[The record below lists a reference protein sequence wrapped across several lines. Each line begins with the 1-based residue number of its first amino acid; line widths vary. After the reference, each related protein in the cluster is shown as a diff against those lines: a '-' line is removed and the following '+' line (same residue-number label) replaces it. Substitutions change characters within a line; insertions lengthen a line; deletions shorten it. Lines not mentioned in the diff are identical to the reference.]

1 MKKIFC
7 FCLAFFLVFS
17 FAGCKKKGE
26 SKNNESGII
35 TSSKTDASSES
46 SSSKPKD
53 TASSKASD
61 SSVSSKVSNCI
72 HNFAP
77 STCQKPSTCTK
88 CGETT
93 GSLGEHEWNEATCIS
108 LKTCSVCG
116 KAGGEF
122 GKHNYVKGACTV
134 CKKEDLNYGMLNSH
148 IWQTYKSG
156 RLISL
161 DFLNEVYKEEIVK
174 PYSELP
180 NGLKNEVNEIGEDL
194 VTYVSGN
201 TELYAID
208 GENFTISFKEEENV
222 VTIAVTEGPDN
233 PDNGKFIVFER
244 IGKTQLKVIKSELT
258 DEFWQI
264 AVDDILT
271 IKE

>member
-7 FCLAFFLVFS
+7 FCLAFCLVLS

-35 TSSKTDASSES
+35 TSSKTDVSSEIS
-46 SSSKPKD
+46 SSNPED
-53 TASSKASD
+53 TSSSKASD

-77 STCQKPSTCTK
+77 ATCEKPSTCTK

-116 KAGGEF
+116 KAEGEF
-122 GKHNYVKGACTV
+122 GEHNYVKGACTV
-134 CKKEDLNYGMLNSH
+134 CKKEDLNYGMLTSH
-148 IWQTYKSG
+148 LWQTYKSG

-161 DFLNEVYKEEIVK
+161 SFSNENYCEEIVK

-180 NGLKNEVNEIGEDL
+180 SGLKTEVDETGEKT
-194 VTYVSGN
+194 VAYVSGN
-201 TELYAID
+201 TKLYAVD
-208 GENFTISFKEEENV
+208 GESFTISFKEEENV

-244 IGKTQLKVIKSELT
+244 IGKTQLKVTKSELT
-258 DEFWQI
+258 YEFWQI
-264 AVDDILT
+264 AVDDVLT